1 MATRRKINCKF
12 CDCFFYNLDDYA
24 AHMEK
29 FHEDMIRKDMTPR
42 QFVYYLTTGKEYGS
56 CIVCKGRTLWNEK
69 TNKYK
74 RLCESKQCHDKY
86 VKTFRERM
94 TNKYGTTTL
103 LNDPEQQKKMLA
115 NRSISGTYRWS
126 TNPKY
131 EFTYTGSYEKEFLIF
146 LDRIMEMDPT
156 DIMSPSPHTYYYV
169 YEGKKHFYIPDV
181 FIPSLNLEIEV
192 KDGGSNPNTHPKIIA
207 VDKEKER
214 LKDEVLSSNSIPFDY
229 LKIVNKEHAKFLRY
243 LELSKHRDVIK
254 SNKKIV
260 LL

>member
-1 MATRRKINCKF
+1 MAAKRKIKCKF
-12 CDCFFYNLDDYA
+12 CDSFFYNLDDYA

-29 FHEDMIRKDMTPR
+29 FHEDMMRKDMTSR
-42 QFVYYLTTGKEYGS
+42 QFVYYLLTGKEYGN
-56 CIVCKGRTLWNEK
+56 CIICKGKTAWNEK

-74 RLCESKQCHDKY
+74 RLCESKSCHDKY
-86 VKTFRERM
+86 VATFRERM

-115 NRSISGTYRWS
+115 NRSISGEYRWS
-126 TNPKY
+126 TNPNYK
-131 EFTYTGSYEKEFLIF
+131 FTYTGSYEKEFLIF

-156 DIMSPSPHTYYYV
+156 DIMTPSPHTYYYEF
-169 YEGKKHFYIPDV
+169 EGKKHFYIPDV

-192 KDGGSNPNTHPKIIA
+192 KDGGTNPNTHPKILE

-214 LKDEVLSSNSIPFDY
+214 LKDDILSSNSIPFDY
-229 LKIVNKEHAKFLRY
+229 IKIIDKRHAKFLKY
-243 LELSKHRDVIK
+243 LELSKHRDITK